1 MIEKTNETPA
11 PRAVWT
17 FGQKILQQEQEQE
30 EQEEEEEQQQQC
42 GPLQHNLTEQK
53 EKSPMGE
60 WCNVTKQKY
69 DDFAKDHQIKL
80 YCNSWVN

>member
-30 EQEEEEEQQQQC
+30 EEEQQQQC

-53 EKSPMGE
+53 EKSPTGE
-60 WCNVTKQKY
+60 
-69 DDFAKDHQIKL
+69 
-80 YCNSWVN
+80 